1 MSRTLAGPEERI
13 QAETTHAEPIRA
25 NAWGAYY
32 VTADCDGCGL
42 CDSYAPDNFGST
54 PDGLCYGVMHQPIDE
69 DEERALRAA
78 MAACPRQCIHDDG
91 DTD

>member
-1 MSRTLAGPEERI
+1 MSTTLSGPEERSL
-13 QAETTHAEPIRA
+13 AETTHGEPIRA

-32 VTADCDGCGL
+32 VTGDCDGCGL
-42 CDSYAPDNFGST
+42 CYSYAPDSFGTT
-54 PDGLCYGVMHQPIDE
+54 PDGMCYGVMHQPIDE

-78 MAACPRQCIHDDG
+78 MAACPRHCIYDDG